1 MKNVSE
7 LSPKEMWVLK
17 FKTFLAEN
25 DDGEAYDWRLLA
37 DPDDFIS
44 ERHLKRKYGHED
56 INPELYTFR
65 LDVEKR
71 QDNIYHVDFPC
82 EISSYVEDI
91 CEAGPLRYAV
101 GVSGKYARIFGKPR
115 QFTLKF
121 NLFKQITIKTCVN
134 FKSLLSTLY
143 LALQLIPP
151 IIFEKVSQSE
161 IEKDKTLDEIEE
173 KIFNEYSIV
182 VDGLEINLNDDS
194 ITILLQRV

>member
-1 MKNVSE
+1 
-7 LSPKEMWVLK
+7 MWVLK
-17 FKTFLAEN
+17 IKTVIAEN
-25 DDGEAYDWRLLA
+25 DNGEAYDWRLLS

-44 ERHLKRKYGHED
+44 ERHLKRKDGHED
-56 INPELYTFR
+56 INPDLYTFR
-65 LDVEKR
+65 LDVENR

-82 EISSYVEDI
+82 EISPYVNDI
-91 CEAGPLRYAV
+91 CEAGPPRYAV

-121 NLFKQITIKTCVN
+121 NLFEQIIIKTCVN

-161 IEKDKTLDEIEE
+161 VNRNKPLDEIEE
-173 KIFNEYSIV
+173 EELDELDSIIV
-182 VDGLEINLNDDS
+182 EGLEINLNDDT
-194 ITILLQRV
+194 ITILLQNV

>member
-1 MKNVSE
+1 
-7 LSPKEMWVLK
+7 MWVLK
-17 FKTFLAEN
+17 LRTVIAEN
-25 DDGEAYDWRLLA
+25 DNGEAYDWRLLA

-44 ERHLKRKYGHED
+44 ERHLKQKYGHED

-65 LDVEKR
+65 LDVENR

-82 EISSYVEDI
+82 EISPYVNDI

-115 QFTLKF
+115 QFTLKY
-121 NLFKQITIKTCVN
+121 NLFKQITIKTYVN

-161 IEKDKTLDEIEE
+161 IEKDITLDEIEE
-173 KIFNEYSIV
+173 IIFDEYSIIV
-182 VDGLEINLNDDS
+182 NGLEINLNDDS
-194 ITILLQRV
+194 ITILLQNV